1 MTITLSESRA
11 ESMGDGFYLVM
22 ANDGE
27 EGAGLNVRDLEAML
41 AHARVQ
47 GELAGVGGGIAYRR
61 PLEAPGGPWRPLEAP
76 GGPLEGLRS
85 PGTAWYP
92 ESTSVRGEAL
102 SALTGILAC

>member
-41 AHARVQ
+41 AHARAR
-47 GELAGVGGGIAYRR
+47 GELAG
-61 PLEAPGGPWRPLEAP
+61 
-76 GGPLEGLRS
+76 
-85 PGTAWYP
+85 
-92 ESTSVRGEAL
+92 SVPRA
-102 SALTGILAC
+102 